1 MTIDVSAGMSALTT
15 AWGMSPLFSRTNPV
29 SAMEMA
35 GDRVQAAIVSC
46 LARVAVLP
54 VLLGQPPGGFGDP
67 GCLSAV
73 ATYTP
78 QG

>member
-1 MTIDVSAGMSALTT
+1 
-15 AWGMSPLFSRTNPV
+15 
-29 SAMEMA
+29 MEMA

>member
-1 MTIDVSAGMSALTT
+1 VTIDVSAGMSALTT

-35 GDRVQAAIVSC
+35 GDRIQAAIVSLA
-46 LARVAVLP
+46 LARVAVP
-54 VLLGQPPGGFGDP
+54 LGQPPGGFGDP

-73 ATYTP
+73 APYTP
-78 QG
+78 RG

>member
-1 MTIDVSAGMSALTT
+1 
-15 AWGMSPLFSRTNPV
+15 
-29 SAMEMA
+29 MEMA

-73 ATYTP
+73 APYTP